1 MAHANDVRIKD
12 VRCEFEETPFRTP
25 LKFGGRV
32 VAESQ
37 VTHVAVA
44 VETADGRRA
53 EGKGAMPL
61 GNVWGWPS
69 NRVAADDA
77 AEAVRRLALAASKWL
92 ADYAEAGHPLDVEI
106 ELERALDGLA
116 DGVVKDLKLAE
127 PMPKLMALV
136 AASPVV
142 AGLHD
147 AYGKVHGRS
156 VYDCYGPEFV
166 ARDLSHYLTPEF
178 QGEWLDRYVS
188 PAPRPT
194 MPLYHLVG
202 AMDPLTPA
210 DVARP
215 IGDGLPETLGE
226 WIDREGLT
234 HLKIKLSGDD
244 PAWDLERI
252 KSVDRITEEVGLR
265 RGPGA
270 WWFSLDFNEKCRDAE
285 QVLDLFDRLRIE
297 APGALEKIQ
306 YVEQP
311 TARDLK
317 AHPEA
322 LMHRVA
328 AVRPVVID
336 ESLTGLDNLLLA
348 RERGYSGV
356 ALKTCKGHGQ
366 ALLMAAYAQKH
377 ELFLCVQDLTC
388 PGASFLHSA
397 GLAARVPGVEGIEG
411 NGRQYCP
418 AANAAWE
425 DRYGGLFH
433 PTDGTIPTALLNG
446 PGLGF

>member
-1 MAHANDVRIKD
+1 MAQVNDVRIRD
-12 VRCEFEETPFRTP
+12 VRYEFEETPFRTP

-32 VAESQ
+32 VAASY
-37 VTHVAVA
+37 VTHVVVA
-44 VETADGRRA
+44 VETADGRWA
-53 EGKGAMPL
+53 EGSGAMPF

-69 NRVAADDA
+69 AVVSPDQSE
-77 AEAVRRLALAASKWL
+77 EAVRRLAMAAFECL
-92 ADYAEAGHPLDVEI
+92 ADYYYEYGHPLDIEI
-106 ELERALDGLA
+106 LLENNLDQLA
-116 DGVVKDLKLAE
+116 DDVVKELGLVE

-136 AASPVV
+136 AASP
-142 AGLHD
+142 AIAALHD
-147 AYGKVHGRS
+147 AYGKLHGRS

-178 QGEWLDRYVS
+178 KGEYLDRYIS
-188 PAPRPT
+188 RAPRPT
-194 MPLYHLVG
+194 LPLYHLVG

-210 DVARP
+210 DVAKP
-215 IGDGLPETLGE
+215 IGDGLPETLVD
-226 WIDREGLT
+226 WINREGLT
-234 HLKIKLSGDD
+234 HLKIKLNGDD
-244 PAWDLERI
+244 PAWDLERV
-252 KSVDRITEEVGLR
+252 KAVDRITEEA
-265 RGPGA
+265 GPRA
-270 WWFSLDFNEKCRDAE
+270 WRFSLDFNEKARDAE
-285 QVLDLFDRLRIE
+285 QVLDLFDRLKAE

-322 LMHRVA
+322 TMHRVA

-377 ELFLCVQDLTC
+377 GLFLCVQDLTC

-397 GLAARVPGVEGIEG
+397 GLAARVPTVEAIEG
-411 NGRQYCP
+411 NARQYCP
-418 AANAAWE
+418 SANARWE
-425 DRYGGLFH
+425 NRHGGLFH
-433 PTDGTIPTALLNG
+433 PTDGTIPTALLDG

>member
-1 MAHANDVRIKD
+1 MAHVHDVRVKNI
-12 VRCEFEETPFRTP
+12 RCEHEETPFRTP

-32 VAESQ
+32 VAASW
-37 VTHVAVA
+37 VTHVIVA

-69 NRVAADDA
+69 SRVEP
-77 AEAVRRLALAASKWL
+77 AEAETAVRDLARTACDWL
-92 ADYAEAGHPLDVEI
+92 ADYDDAGHPLDIEI
-106 ELERALDGLA
+106 ELEGALDGLA
-116 DGVVKDLKLAE
+116 DRVVKNLKLAE

-142 AGLHD
+142 AALHD

-156 VYDCYGPEFV
+156 VYDCYGPEFL
-166 ARDLSHYLTPEF
+166 ARDLSRYLTPEF
-178 QGEWLDRYVS
+178 RGEWLDRYVS

-215 IGDGLPETLGE
+215 IGDGLPETLVD

-244 PAWDLERI
+244 PAWDLERV
-252 KSVDRITEEVGLR
+252 KAVDRIAEGA
-265 RGPGA
+265 GPRP
-270 WWFSLDFNEKCRDAE
+270 WRFSLDFNEKARDAE
-285 QVLDLFDRLRIE
+285 QLLDLFGRLKAE
-297 APGALEKIQ
+297 APRALEKIQ

-317 AHPEA
+317 ARPEA
-322 LMHRVA
+322 TMHKVA

-336 ESLTGLDNLLLA
+336 ESLTGLDSLLLA
-348 RERGYSGV
+348 RDRGYSGV

-377 ELFLCVQDLTC
+377 GLFLCVQDLTC
-388 PGASFLHSA
+388 PGAAFLHSA

-411 NGRQYCP
+411 NARQYCP

-425 DRYGGLFH
+425 DRFGGLFH

>member
-1 MAHANDVRIKD
+1 MAHANDVRVRD

-32 VAESQ
+32 VASSY
-37 VTHVAVA
+37 VTHVVVD

-53 EGKGAMPL
+53 QGAGAMPF

-69 NRVAADDA
+69 AVVSPDQSE
-77 AEAVRRLALAASKWL
+77 EAVKRLAVTASKWL
-92 ADYAEAGHPLDVEI
+92 ADYKEAGHPLDVEI
-106 ELERALDGLA
+106 ELENALEGLA
-116 DGVVKDLKLAE
+116 DGVVKELGLAE

-136 AASPVV
+136 AGSAAV
-142 AGLHD
+142 AALHD

-178 QGEWLDRYVS
+178 KGEYLDQYVS
-188 PAPRPT
+188 RKPRPT

-210 DVARP
+210 DLEKP
-215 IGDGLPETLGE
+215 IGDGLPETLVD
-226 WIDREGLT
+226 WIEREGLT
-234 HLKIKLSGDD
+234 HLKIKLNGED
-244 PAWDLERI
+244 PTWDFERVKAVNRIAEEAGPRAWR
-252 KSVDRITEEVGLR
+252 
-265 RGPGA
+265 
-270 WWFSLDFNEKCRDAE
+270 FSLDFNEKARDAE
-285 QVLDLFDRLRIE
+285 QVLDLFDRLKAE
-297 APGALEKIQ
+297 APSALERIQ

-322 LMHRVA
+322 TMHKVA

-336 ESLTGLDNLLLA
+336 ESLTGLDNLLLS

-377 ELFLCVQDLTC
+377 KLFLCVQDLTC

-397 GLAARVPGVEGIEG
+397 SLAARAPSVEAIEG
-411 NGRQYCP
+411 NARQYCP
-418 AANAAWE
+418 AANARWE
-425 DRYGGLFH
+425 NRYGGLFH
-433 PTDGTIPTALLNG
+433 PTDGTIPTALLDG

>member
-1 MAHANDVRIKD
+1 MAHVNDVRIKG

-32 VAESQ
+32 VAGSQ
-37 VTHVAVA
+37 VIHVVAA

-53 EGKGAMPL
+53 EGAGAMPL

-69 NRVAADDA
+69 AVVSPDEG
-77 AEAVRRLALAASKWL
+77 AEAVRRLALASSDWL
-92 ADYAEAGHPLDVEI
+92 AEYAEAGHPLDVEI
-106 ELERALDGLA
+106 ELERALDSLA
-116 DGVVKDLKLAE
+116 DEVVKDLGLAE

-136 AASPVV
+136 AASPTV
-142 AGLHD
+142 AALHD

-166 ARDLSHYLTPEF
+166 SRDLSHYLTPEF
-178 QGEWLDRYVS
+178 QGEYLDRYVS
-188 PAPRPT
+188 RAPRPT

-202 AMDPLTPA
+202 AMDPLTSA
-210 DVARP
+210 DMARP
-215 IGDGLPETLGE
+215 IGDGLPETLVE

-244 PAWDLERI
+244 PAWDLERV
-252 KSVDRITEEVGLR
+252 KAVDRIAEEAGRR
-265 RGPGA
+265 RGRND
-270 WWFSLDFNEKCRDAE
+270 WRFSLDFNEKARDAE
-285 QVLDLFDRLRIE
+285 QVLDLFERLRAE

-322 LMHRVA
+322 TMHRVA

-348 RERGYSGV
+348 IERGYSGV

-377 ELFLCVQDLTC
+377 GLFLCVQDLTC
-388 PGASFLHSA
+388 PGASLLHSA

-411 NGRQYCP
+411 NARQYCP
-418 AANAAWE
+418 AANARWE
-425 DRYGGLFH
+425 NRYGGLFH
-433 PTDGTIPTALLNG
+433 PTDGTIPTALLDG